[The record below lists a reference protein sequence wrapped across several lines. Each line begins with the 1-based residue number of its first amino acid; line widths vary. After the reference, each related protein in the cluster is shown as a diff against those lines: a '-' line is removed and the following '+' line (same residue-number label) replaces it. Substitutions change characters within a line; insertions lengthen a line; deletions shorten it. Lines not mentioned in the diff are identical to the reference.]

1 MLKIIG
7 WTVGG
12 FFIAFFLVAVGAY
25 AYFAP
30 SDEAVL
36 SRDAATEREVE
47 TGTLVGARD
56 AFDTFVWRGIPFAAP
71 PVGDRRWRQPAR
83 PEPWTGTRE
92 ATAFAPACPQ
102 KSGAAVDGNE
112 DCLYLNIWAPA
123 DEPNDLPVMVWI
135 HGGGNS
141 IGSASTSIYHGA
153 RLAGEQD
160 LVVVSIQ
167 YRLGPL
173 GWFRHPAL
181 AASAHGPEDAS
192 GNFGTLDIIE
202 ALGWVQRNV
211 AAFGGD
217 PDNVTI
223 FGESA
228 GGFNVLSMVVSPL
241 ADGLFHRAISQ
252 SGGLNLTSIDVA
264 ENYLDDEQPGHAF
277 SGREIVNA
285 LLDADRRAA
294 RTRQDAMAD
303 EAIAARLRELTP
315 DELLAL
321 YVGGFGLML
330 GNPDLFADGHVLPA
344 EGIYERFEHVDGFH
358 RVPMMLGTNRDETKL
373 FTMMGPATEKLFDV
387 IPTRAINQAEY
398 DRDNA
403 YSSDLWRA
411 RGVVELAD
419 RLVANGH
426 ADVYGYRFDVDDWRD
441 LGFVDLKPLLGAA
454 HALEIPFVFG
464 NFIEPLRI
472 VYPPSDAFDELS
484 SAMRSYWAAFARS
497 GDPNAGN
504 EHLPNWPRWSEDPET
519 IVFDTE
525 SDGGIRSE
533 PATTTEA
540 AVRERFL
547 ADRSYESQA
556 SYCAAYRGYFS
567 GELFRADEF
576 ATLGG
581 RGCPGAVE
589 SPGHE

>member
-12 FFIAFFLVAVGAY
+12 LFLAVFVLAIGAY
-25 AYFAP
+25 VYFAP

-36 SRDAATEREVE
+36 AVEPATERTIE

-56 AFDTFVWRGIPFAAP
+56 EYGTFVWRGIPFATP
-71 PVGDRRWRQPAR
+71 PVGDKRWRQPER
-83 PEPWTGTRE
+83 PEPWNGLLE

-102 KSGAAVDGNE
+102 RGTGGGVEGDE
-112 DCLYLNIWAPA
+112 DCLYLNVWAPA
-123 DEPNDLPVMVWI
+123 DGANALPVMVWI

-141 IGSASTSIYHGA
+141 IGSAATSIYHGA
-153 RLAGEQD
+153 RLAGEHD

-181 AASAHGPEDAS
+181 AAGARSPEDAS
-192 GNFGTLDIIE
+192 GNYGTLDIIE
-202 ALGWVQRNV
+202 SLEWIQRNIAV
-211 AAFGGD
+211 FGGD

-241 ADGLFHRAISQ
+241 AEGLFHRAISQ

-264 ENYLDDEQPGHAF
+264 ENYLDDELPGHRF

-285 LLDADRRAA
+285 LLDADRQIA
-294 RTRQDAMAD
+294 RTKQDAMKD

-315 DELLAL
+315 AEMIAL
-321 YVGGFGLML
+321 YGGGFGGMI
-330 GNPDLFADGHVLPA
+330 GNPDLFGDGHVLPG
-344 EGIYERFEHVDGFH
+344 EGIYERFEQVDGFH
-358 RVPMMLGTNRDETKL
+358 RVPMMLGTNRDESKL
-373 FTMMGPATEKLFDV
+373 FTMMGAATTKLFDV
-387 IPTRAINQAEY
+387 IPTGAIDQATY

-426 ADVYGYRFDVDDWRD
+426 DDVYGYRFDVDDWRH
-441 LGFVDLKPLLGAA
+441 LGFVDLKPMLGAA

-472 VYPPSDAFDELS
+472 VYPPSDEFDELS
-484 SAMRSYWAAFARS
+484 SAMRSYWAALPARATPTPATPTYRDGLAGRPPQRRSSSIRPSMGYSSRTGDRHRS
-497 GDPNAGN
+497 GRARAI
-504 EHLPNWPRWSEDPET
+504 PR
-519 IVFDTE
+519 
-525 SDGGIRSE
+525 RSL
-533 PATTTEA
+533 
-540 AVRERFL
+540 V
-547 ADRSYESQA
+547 
-556 SYCAAYRGYFS
+556 
-567 GELFRADEF
+567 
-576 ATLGG
+576 
-581 RGCPGAVE
+581 
-589 SPGHE
+589 